1 LEQHSLP
8 SVEVA
13 AEAMKEARK
22 TGIQADLVAVVL
34 INQAQPILVLVVQ
47 ELQDKGLL
55 VEIHA
60 AVAVAK
66 SLAAAAA
73 VLAVLVLVVPQVV
86 AVVVVTDP
94 ITLELEEMDY
104 RTQLVEL
111 LFGTPEEVEEEVLEV
126 VVETV
131 LTFKQPMV
139 LEVDK
144 QATVVVDNVKWCQ
157 VISKQKMAAQVL
169 LSFDTQEHQ
178 LQQEEQSL
186 KWAVLPFILSQVREL
201 LLTQHP

>member
-1 LEQHSLP
+1 
-8 SVEVA
+8 
-13 AEAMKEARK
+13 
-22 TGIQADLVAVVL
+22 
-34 INQAQPILVLVVQ
+34 
-47 ELQDKGLL
+47 
-55 VEIHA
+55 
-60 AVAVAK
+60 
-66 SLAAAAA
+66 

>member
-1 LEQHSLP
+1 LEQHSLRL
-8 SVEVA
+8 VVVA
-13 AEAMKEARK
+13 AEAMKEAHK
-22 TGIQADLVAVVL
+22 MGILVVL
-34 INQAQPILVLVVQ
+34 VVVVLTNQALRTPVSVVQ
-47 ELQDKGLL
+47 ELQDKDLQE
-55 VEIHA
+55 EIHA
-60 AVAVAK
+60 AAVGVK
-66 SLAAAAA
+66 SLAVAAV

-144 QATVVVDNVKWCQ
+144 QATVVVDNAKWCQ
-157 VISKQKMAAQVL
+157 VISKLKMAAQVL
-169 LSFDTQEHQ
+169 
-178 LQQEEQSL
+178 
-186 KWAVLPFILSQVREL
+186 
-201 LLTQHP
+201 